1 MAEAEEIKQY
11 TVNITANAKKDLR
24 EIISYIARDNPR
36 TALKILE
43 RIEVKINALDHFPY
57 RGGYVPEL
65 LKRNIKDYRQLLES
79 PWRII
84 YKIDK
89 DIVNVL
95 LIVDSRRN
103 VQDILIERLI
113 K

>member
-1 MAEAEEIKQY
+1 VTKEIEQY
-11 TVNITANAKKDLR
+11 IVNITATAKKDIR
-24 EIISYIARDNPR
+24 EIISYIGRDNPR
-36 TALKILE
+36 AALENLGKIE
-43 RIEVKINALDHFPY
+43 AKINSLDHFPY

-84 YKIDK
+84 YKIDN

>member
-1 MAEAEEIKQY
+1 MADEIEQY
-11 TVNITANAKKDLR
+11 VVNITTNAKKDLR
-24 EIISYIARDNPR
+24 GIISYIAQDNPR
-36 TALKILE
+36 TAIKILE
-43 RIEVKINALDHFPY
+43 KIESRINTLDHFPY

-65 LKRNIKDYRQLLES
+65 LKRNIKEYRQLLES

-84 YKIDK
+84 YKINK

-95 LIVDSRRN
+95 LIIDSRRN
-103 VQDILIERLI
+103 TQDILIEKLL

>member
-1 MAEAEEIKQY
+1 MTESIEQY
-11 TVNITANAKKDLR
+11 TVNITANAKNDLR
-24 EIISYIARDNPR
+24 EIIFYIAQDNPR
-36 TALKILE
+36 TAVEILE
-43 RIEVKINALDHFPY
+43 KIESKIKTLDHFPY

-84 YKIDK
+84 YRIDK

-95 LIVDSRRN
+95 LVADSRRN
-103 VQDILIERLI
+103 VQDILVERLI

>member
-1 MAEAEEIKQY
+1 MSDEIGQY
-11 TVNITANAKKDLR
+11 VVNITTNAKKDLG
-24 EIISYIARDNPR
+24 EIISYIAQDNPR
-36 TALKILE
+36 TAIKILE
-43 RIEVKINALDHFPY
+43 KIESRINTLDHFPY

-65 LKRNIKDYRQLLES
+65 LKRNIKEYRKLLES

-95 LIVDSRRN
+95 LIIDSRRN
-103 VQDILIERLI
+103 TQDILIEKLL

>member
-1 MAEAEEIKQY
+1 
-11 TVNITANAKKDLR
+11 
-24 EIISYIARDNPR
+24 
-36 TALKILE
+36 
-43 RIEVKINALDHFPY
+43 LDHFPY

-65 LKRNIKDYRQLLES
+65 LKRNIKEYRQLLES

-89 DIVNVL
+89 DMVNVL
-95 LIVDSRRN
+95 LIIDSRRN
-103 VQDILIERLI
+103 TQDILIERLL

>member
-1 MAEAEEIKQY
+1 MAEEIEQY
-11 TVNITANAKKDLR
+11 VVTITAHAKKDLR

-36 TALKILE
+36 TALKTLE
-43 RIEVKINALDHFPY
+43 KLEAKMDALDHFPY

-89 DIVNVL
+89 NVVNVL
-95 LIVDSRRN
+95 SIVDSRRN
-103 VQDILIERLI
+103 VQDLLMERLI

>member
-1 MAEAEEIKQY
+1 MADEIEQY
-11 TVNITANAKKDLR
+11 VVNITTNAKKDLR
-24 EIISYIARDNPR
+24 EIISYIAQDNPR
-36 TALKILE
+36 TAIRILE
-43 RIEVKINALDHFPY
+43 KIESRINTLDHFPY

-65 LKRNIKDYRQLLES
+65 LKRNIKEYRQLLES

-89 DIVNVL
+89 DMVNVL
-95 LIVDSRRN
+95 LIIDSRRN
-103 VQDILIERLI
+103 TQDIIIEKLL

>member
-1 MAEAEEIKQY
+1 MAEAIEPYI
-11 TVNITANAKKDLR
+11 VNITANAKNDLR
-24 EIISYIARDNPR
+24 NIIFFISQNNPQ

-43 RIEVKINALDHFPY
+43 KIEARINTLDHFPN

-65 LKRNIKDYRQLLES
+65 LKKNIKEYRQLIEA

-84 YKIDK
+84 YSIEKNV
-89 DIVNVL
+89 VNVL
-95 LIVDSRRN
+95 VIIDSRRN
-103 VQDILIERLI
+103 VQDVLMQRLL

>member
-1 MAEAEEIKQY
+1 MTEKIKRY
-11 TVNITANAKKDLR
+11 LVNVTANAKSDLR
-24 EIISYIARDNPR
+24 NIVSFISQNNPQ

-43 RIEVKINALDHFPY
+43 KLEAKINTLDHFPH

-65 LKRNIKDYRQLLES
+65 LKRNIKDYRQLIVS

-84 YKIDK
+84 YRVDEN
-89 DIVNVL
+89 IVNILV
-95 LIVDSRRN
+95 IIDSRRN
-103 VQDILIERLI
+103 VQDILIQRLI

>member
-1 MAEAEEIKQY
+1 MIEEIEQY
-11 TVNITANAKKDLR
+11 TINITANAKKDLR
-24 EIISYIARDNPR
+24 EIISYIARDNPI
-36 TALKILE
+36 TAVKILE
-43 RIEVKINALDHFPY
+43 KIESKMNTLDHFPY

-65 LKRNIKDYRQLLES
+65 LKRNIKDWQLLES

-89 DIVNVL
+89 DVVNVL
-95 LIVDSRRN
+95 LIIDSRRN

>member
-1 MAEAEEIKQY
+1 MNEEIEQY
-11 TVNITANAKKDLR
+11 TVNITATARKDLR
-24 EIISYIARDNPR
+24 EIISYIGRNNPG
-36 TALKILE
+36 TALKILGKIE
-43 RIEVKINALDHFPY
+43 ARINSLDHFPY

-84 YKIDK
+84 YRIDD

-103 VQDILIERLI
+103 VQDILVERLI
-113 K
+113 KEA

>member
-1 MAEAEEIKQY
+1 MNEKVEYI
-11 TVNITANAKKDLR
+11 VNITATAKKDLR
-24 EIISYIARDNPR
+24 EIISYIGRDNPR
-36 TALKILE
+36 TALKILGKIE
-43 RIEVKINALDHFPY
+43 ARINSLDHFPY

-84 YKIDK
+84 YKVDN
-89 DIVNVL
+89 DIVNVI
-95 LIVDSRRN
+95 LIVDARRN

>member
-1 MAEAEEIKQY
+1 MADEIEQY
-11 TVNITANAKKDLR
+11 IVTITTNAKKDLR
-24 EIISYIARDNPR
+24 EIISYIAQDNPL
-36 TALKILE
+36 ASIKILE
-43 RIEVKINALDHFPY
+43 KIESKINTLDHFPY

-65 LKRNIKDYRQLLES
+65 LKRNIKEYRQLLES

-89 DIVNVL
+89 DMVNVL
-95 LIVDSRRN
+95 LIIDSRRN
-103 VQDILIERLI
+103 TQDILIEKLL

>member
-1 MAEAEEIKQY
+1 MAEGIGQY
-11 TVNITANAKKDLR
+11 VVNITANAKKDLR

-43 RIEVKINALDHFPY
+43 KVEARIDTLDHFPH

-65 LKRNIKDYRQLLES
+65 FKRNIKDYRQLLES

-84 YKIDK
+84 YRIDENVV
-89 DIVNVL
+89 DVL
-95 LIVDSRRN
+95 LIIDSRRN
-103 VQDILIERLI
+103 VQDVLMERLI